1 MADSVQ
7 RDVSSSIF
15 PFENIVS
22 LPESIV
28 LLAYAGK
35 VTPLS
40 PDHTIQKFLTATS
53 TSGSDVT

>member
-40 PDHTIQKFLTATS
+40 PDHTIQKILD
-53 TSGSDVT
+53 GHINIW